1 MYLNAFLRMARNSYF
16 WSPLRLKRVVLIL
29 ANLSRQIEILRI
41 FAAPA
46 LHGLVRSEPVLPFK
60 YLSTRYLVR
69 GLTTKERACC
79 FLHHYRQLRSHISST
94 LMHRISREE
103 IVLLKR
109 QCGDSKYIVSAGF
122 PRGVAIW
129 EGEIFL
135 RLLVNGAE
143 VYTLQFTIVP
153 GSLVDSPDESV
164 LLVLRLQG
172 VKGGFEHIYS
182 ATKDFKEVAP
192 PALLVAALQGIADA
206 WGIRQMAGV
215 CARSQYSYTDRYAE
229 MLEGAYDD
237 FFVEL
242 GAERVS
248 PNFFVTSLP
257 LPEKPID
264 QIARSHR
271 PRTKRK
277 RAFKAKIADEVC
289 LNLLELSSESRNP
302 ARVSEKGD
310 QVTPQPDAC
319 SAA

>member
-1 MYLNAFLRMARNSYF
+1 MYMSAILRMARTSYF
-16 WSPLRLKRVVLIL
+16 WSPLRLKRVILIL
-29 ANLSRQIEILRI
+29 GNLSRQIEILRI

-46 LHGLVRSEPVLPFK
+46 LHGLVRAEPALPFK
-60 YLSTRYLVR
+60 YLSSRYLVR
-69 GLTTKERACC
+69 GLTSKQRACC
-79 FLHHYRQLRSHISST
+79 FLHHYRQLRSRLSPT
-94 LMHRISREE
+94 LLHRISREE

-109 QCGDSKYIVSAGF
+109 QCGGSKYVVSAGF

-135 RLLVNGAE
+135 RLLVNEAE
-143 VYTLQFTIVP
+143 IYTLQFTIVP
-153 GSLVDSPDESV
+153 GSLVDSANESV

-172 VKGGFEHIYS
+172 VKGGFEQIYS

-215 CARSQYSYTDRYAE
+215 CAHSQYSYTDLNAE
-229 MLEGAYDD
+229 MLEGAYDEFFLALGATRISPD
-237 FFVEL
+237 FFL
-242 GAERVS
+242 
-248 PNFFVTSLP
+248 TCLP

-264 QIARSHR
+264 QIGKSHR
-271 PRTKRK
+271 PRSKRK

-289 LNLLELSSESRNP
+289 LNLLELCAESREP

-310 QVTPQPDAC
+310 QVTTQPDAC